1 MEDASFATSQRIK
14 SREMIEKD
22 GRGKK
27 EGGKEGRRRGGE
39 GEGRKEGRKG
49 EEQDIWI

>member
-14 SREMIEKD
+14 TRDMIEKD
-22 GRGKK
+22 RRGKK
-27 EGGKEGRRRGGE
+27 EGGKEGKEGRRRGGE
-39 GEGRKEGRKG
+39 GMEGRKG